1 MNHYPK
7 ALLLISLFFMLAGYS
22 QLPAY
27 LLHSE
32 ANLAFDQKKIIQN
45 SQNKEISTKVS
56 RHMEINTS
64 SPLVIAHR
72 GSSTKAPEN
81 TLAAFKQAVKLNSD
95 YIEMDIHLSKDLV
108 PVVIHDKTLKRT
120 TNAPLFSFFV
130 KNHTLSELQSFDAGS
145 WFAKEFKNESIPS
158 LEEVMQLPKKSTGL
172 MLEIK
177 ADHHPELI
185 VKSIRQV
192 IEKSTYEEG
201 SIIIGSKSIEIV
213 KELQK
218 QLPYLP
224 AIGIVEKDNLKK
236 MAELKTPFIALDVDV
251 LRDKGGKV
259 FQEHKPIIW
268 VWTVN
273 TEKDLEL
280 CLKENVHGII
290 TDDPQWAKDT
300 LNYDSGTA

>member
-1 MNHYPK
+1 MSRYYKILPF
-7 ALLLISLFFMLAGYS
+7 ASLFFILAGYS

-32 ANLAFDQKKIIQN
+32 ANLAFDQKKLIKN
-45 SQNKEISTKVS
+45 SQGKETS
-56 RHMEINTS
+56 RKASRNMETNTS

-72 GSSTKAPEN
+72 GSSTTAPEN
-81 TLAAFKQAVKLNSD
+81 TLAAFRQAVELNSD

-130 KNHTLSELQSFDAGS
+130 KNHTLGELQSFDAGS
-145 WFAKEFKNESIPS
+145 WFAKEFKNENIPS
-158 LEEVMQLPKKSTGL
+158 LEEVLQLPKGTTGL

-177 ADHHPELI
+177 ADHNPELI
-185 VKSIRQV
+185 VENIRRV

-201 SIIIGSKSIEIV
+201 SIIIGSKSIKIV

-224 AIGIVEKDNLKK
+224 TIGIVEKDNIEK
-236 MAELKTPFIALDVDV
+236 MAKLNPPFIALDVDV
-251 LRDKGGKV
+251 LRDKGGKI
-259 FQEHKPIIW
+259 FQGYKPTIW

-280 CLKENVHGII
+280 CLKEGVQGII
-290 TDDPQWAKDT
+290 TDDPQWAKAA
-300 LNYDSGTA
+300 LNYDSNTA